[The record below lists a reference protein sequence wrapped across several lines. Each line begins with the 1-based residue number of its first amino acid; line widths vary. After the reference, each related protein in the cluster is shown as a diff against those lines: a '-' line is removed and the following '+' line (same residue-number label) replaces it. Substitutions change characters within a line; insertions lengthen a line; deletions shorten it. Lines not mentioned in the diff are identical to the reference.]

1 MEKVAKGSYIAA
13 KGVMSVR
20 GMTGS
25 ISKGDTAPKHNTRE
39 SYLEGH
45 EPTDL
50 EWIAEHLEELAK
62 KEPNIDFMKTHK
74 NVVIE
79 DRRIEDVYRECFG
92 AAAEAYSAKQVEKGH
107 PERQI
112 PDYLAHVRKDKK
124 LNEMYEFVVQCGNM
138 DDHLTD
144 EQSIAIYK
152 QWLEDFKERYG
163 KQFAVKQA
171 IIHLDE
177 ATPHMHVEVVPV
189 AESKRGLSVQNSLN
203 KAVKQA
209 GHDNYKDMLAG
220 WDKVLDTAMKDHG
233 LERVAGDRDKQMGGV
248 DMRTYKRSMEVQK
261 QTAEAEARLECL
273 QGQIAELEPAAVS
286 LGESAGTVISHLGD
300 GSRERALA
308 EEESSLAGEVEELE
322 QQVRAAGEREEEL
335 EGQVRGLGGRVRDLG
350 ARLEHA
356 RMAVTEALKALT
368 AEVPRGLSEIAKG
381 IAHKLNLPI
390 SGKDS
395 DDERGCDLDIE
406 AMDARDALETV
417 RVASTARQLIKDAG
431 WQSTCDS
438 PPHGRHQDR

>member
-1 MEKVAKGSYIAA
+1 M
-13 KGVMSVR
+13 R

-50 EWIAEHLEELAK
+50 EWIAEHLEELSK

-79 DRRIEDVYRECFG
+79 NRRIEDVYRECFG

-112 PDYLAHVRKDKK
+112 HDYLEHVRKDKK

-152 QWLEDFKERYG
+152 QWLKDFKEKYG

-220 WDKVLDTAMKDHG
+220 WDEVLDTAMKDHG

-248 DMRTYKRSMEVQK
+248 DMRTYKRSMEVRK

-273 QGQIAELEPAAVS
+273 QREIEKAQDADMG
-286 LGESAGTVISHLGD
+286 LGEGAATFIAHLGD
-300 GSRERALA
+300 GSKERGLA
-308 EEESSLAGEVEELE
+308 EEESSLGSRVEELE
-322 QQVRAAGEREEEL
+322 QQVRAAKERAGQLEREVERL
-335 EGQVRGLGGRVRDLG
+335 GVGVRDAGSRLDRVRECVTQALGMLGWVPKGLSEVATSIGRALGLRVRD
-350 ARLEHA
+350 AF
-356 RMAVTEALKALT
+356 
-368 AEVPRGLSEIAKG
+368 SAKM
-381 IAHKLNLPI
+381 
-390 SGKDS
+390 
-395 DDERGCDLDIE
+395 DL
-406 AMDARDALETV
+406 ARDAAAWN
-417 RVASTARQLIKDAG
+417 ASHATRG
-431 WQSTCDS
+431 VS
-438 PPHGRHQDR
+438 QDREGKQAR

>member
-1 MEKVAKGSYIAA
+1 MRS
-13 KGVMSVR
+13 
-20 GMTGS
+20 MTGS

-50 EWIAEHLEELAK
+50 EWIAEHIEELTK

-79 DRRIEDVYRECFG
+79 DRPIEEVYEACFG
-92 AAAEAYSAKQVEKGH
+92 AAAEAYNAKQVEKGH
-107 PERQI
+107 AERQI
-112 PDYLAHVRKDKK
+112 PDYLEHVRRDKK

-144 EQSIAIYK
+144 EQSVAIYK
-152 QWLEDFKERYG
+152 QWLEDFKEKYG

-300 GSRERALA
+300 GSRER
-308 EEESSLAGEVEELE
+308 EVGSRVEELE
-322 QQVRAAGEREEEL
+322 RQVRAARSRAGELERDVERLGVGVRDAGERCERARERVGALIE
-335 EGQVRGLGGRVRDLG
+335 RLGWIPD
-350 ARLEHA
+350 H
-356 RMAVTEALKALT
+356 
-368 AEVPRGLSEIAKG
+368 LSELAQG
-381 IAHKLNLPI
+381 IGRRLGL
-390 SGKDS
+390 
-395 DDERGCDLDIE
+395 RV
-406 AMDARDALETV
+406 MDGFTAFAQRARDSADAWNAAHATRGVSRDREWKQ
-417 RVASTARQLIKDAG
+417 AR
-431 WQSTCDS
+431 
-438 PPHGRHQDR
+438 

>member
-1 MEKVAKGSYIAA
+1 M
-13 KGVMSVR
+13 R

-50 EWIAEHLEELAK
+50 EWIAEHLEELKK

-79 DRRIEDVYRECFG
+79 NRRIEDVYRECFG

-112 PDYLAHVRKDKK
+112 HDYLEHVRKDKK
-124 LNEMYEFVVQCGNM
+124 LNKMYEFVVQCGNM

-152 QWLEDFKERYG
+152 QWLKDFKEKYG

-220 WDKVLDTAMKDHG
+220 WDEVLDTAMKDHG
-233 LERVAGDRDKQMGGV
+233 FERVAGDRDKQMGGV
-248 DMRTYKRSMEVQK
+248 DMRTYKRSMEVRK

-273 QGQIAELEPAAVS
+273 QREIEKAQDADMG
-286 LGESAGTVISHLGD
+286 LGEGAATFIAHLGD
-300 GSRERALA
+300 GSREREAVGYGQQLG
-308 EEESSLAGEVEELE
+308 SRVEELE
-322 QQVRAAGEREEEL
+322 QQVRAARERAGQLEREVERL
-335 EGQVRGLGGRVRDLG
+335 GVGVRDAGSRLDRVRERVTQALGMLGWVPKGLSEFATSIGRSLGLRVRD
-350 ARLEHA
+350 AFSA
-356 RMAVTEALKALT
+356 RMDLIRDGAAAWNAAHAT
-368 AEVPRGLSEIAKG
+368 RGASRDRE
-381 IAHKLNLPI
+381 
-390 SGKDS
+390 GKQT
-395 DDERGCDLDIE
+395 R
-406 AMDARDALETV
+406 
-417 RVASTARQLIKDAG
+417 
-431 WQSTCDS
+431 
-438 PPHGRHQDR
+438 

>member
-1 MEKVAKGSYIAA
+1 M
-13 KGVMSVR
+13 R

-50 EWIAEHLEELAK
+50 EWIAEHLEELSK

-79 DRRIEDVYRECFG
+79 NRRIEDVYRECFG

-112 PDYLAHVRKDKK
+112 HDYLEHVRKDKK

-152 QWLEDFKERYG
+152 QWLKDFKEKYG
-163 KQFAVKQA
+163 KRFAVKQA

-220 WDKVLDTAMKDHG
+220 WDEVLDTAMKDHG

-248 DMRTYKRSMEVQK
+248 DMRTYKRSMEVRK

-273 QGQIAELEPAAVS
+273 QREIEKAQDADMG
-286 LGESAGTVISHLGD
+286 LGEGAATFISHLGD
-300 GSRERALA
+300 GSKERGLA
-308 EEESSLAGEVEELE
+308 EEESSLGSRVEELE
-322 QQVRAAGEREEEL
+322 QQVRAAKERAGQLEREVERL
-335 EGQVRGLGGRVRDLG
+335 GVGVRDAGSRLDRVRERVTQALGMLGWVPKGLSEFATSIGRSLGLRVRD
-350 ARLEHA
+350 AF
-356 RMAVTEALKALT
+356 
-368 AEVPRGLSEIAKG
+368 SAKM
-381 IAHKLNLPI
+381 
-390 SGKDS
+390 
-395 DDERGCDLDIE
+395 DL
-406 AMDARDALETV
+406 ARDGAAAWN
-417 RVASTARQLIKDAG
+417 ASHATRGA
-431 WQSTCDS
+431 S
-438 PPHGRHQDR
+438 QDREGKQTR

>member
-50 EWIAEHLEELAK
+50 EWIAEHLEELKK

-79 DRRIEDVYRECFG
+79 NRRIEDVYRECFG

-152 QWLEDFKERYG
+152 QWLEDFKEKYG

-248 DMRTYKRSMEVQK
+248 DMRTYKRSMEVRK

-273 QGQIAELEPAAVS
+273 QREIEKAQDADMG
-286 LGESAGTVISHLGD
+286 LGEGAATFIAHLGD
-300 GSRERALA
+300 GSREREAVGYSQQLG
-308 EEESSLAGEVEELE
+308 SRVEELE
-322 QQVRAAGEREEEL
+322 QQVRAARERAGQLEREVERL
-335 EGQVRGLGGRVRDLG
+335 GVGVRDAGSRLDRVRERVTQALGMLGWVPKGLSEFATSIGRSLGLRVRD
-350 ARLEHA
+350 AF
-356 RMAVTEALKALT
+356 
-368 AEVPRGLSEIAKG
+368 SAKM
-381 IAHKLNLPI
+381 
-390 SGKDS
+390 
-395 DDERGCDLDIE
+395 DL
-406 AMDARDALETV
+406 ARDGAAAWN
-417 RVASTARQLIKDAG
+417 ASHATRGA
-431 WQSTCDS
+431 S
-438 PPHGRHQDR
+438 QDREGKQTR

>member
-1 MEKVAKGSYIAA
+1 M
-13 KGVMSVR
+13 R

-50 EWIAEHLEELAK
+50 EWIAEHLEELSK

-79 DRRIEDVYRECFG
+79 NRRIEDVYRECFG

-112 PDYLAHVRKDKK
+112 HDYLEHVRKDKK

-152 QWLEDFKERYG
+152 QWLKDFKEKYG

-220 WDKVLDTAMKDHG
+220 WDEVLDTAMKDHG

-248 DMRTYKRSMEVQK
+248 DMRTYKRSMEVRK

-273 QGQIAELEPAAVS
+273 QREIEKAQDADMG
-286 LGESAGTVISHLGD
+286 LGEGAATFISHLGD
-300 GSRERALA
+300 GSKERGLA
-308 EEESSLAGEVEELE
+308 EEESSLGSRVEELE
-322 QQVRAAGEREEEL
+322 QQVRAARERAGQLEREVERL
-335 EGQVRGLGGRVRDLG
+335 GVGVRDAGSRLDRVRERVTQALGMLGWVPKGLSEFATSIGRSLGLRVRD
-350 ARLEHA
+350 AF
-356 RMAVTEALKALT
+356 
-368 AEVPRGLSEIAKG
+368 SAKM
-381 IAHKLNLPI
+381 
-390 SGKDS
+390 
-395 DDERGCDLDIE
+395 DL
-406 AMDARDALETV
+406 ARDGAAAWN
-417 RVASTARQLIKDAG
+417 ASHATRGA
-431 WQSTCDS
+431 S
-438 PPHGRHQDR
+438 QDREGKQTR

>member
-1 MEKVAKGSYIAA
+1 MEKVAKGSYLAD

-50 EWIAEHLEELAK
+50 EWIAEHLEELKK

-79 DRRIEDVYRECFG
+79 NRRIEDVYRECFG

-112 PDYLAHVRKDKK
+112 HDYLEHVRKDKK

-152 QWLEDFKERYG
+152 QWLKDFKEKYG

-220 WDKVLDTAMKDHG
+220 WDEVLDTAMKDHG

-248 DMRTYKRSMEVQK
+248 DMRTYKRSMEVRK

-273 QGQIAELEPAAVS
+273 QGQIEELEPAAEG
-286 LGESAGTVISHLGD
+286 LAESARALWEGRGD
-300 GSRERALA
+300 GSREREAVGYSQQLG
-308 EEESSLAGEVEELE
+308 SRVEELE
-322 QQVRAAGEREEEL
+322 QQVRAARERAGQLEREVERL
-335 EGQVRGLGGRVRDLG
+335 GVGVRDAGSRLDRVRERVTQALGMLGWVPKGLSEVATSIGRALGLRVRD
-350 ARLEHA
+350 AF
-356 RMAVTEALKALT
+356 
-368 AEVPRGLSEIAKG
+368 SAKM
-381 IAHKLNLPI
+381 
-390 SGKDS
+390 
-395 DDERGCDLDIE
+395 DL
-406 AMDARDALETV
+406 ARDGAAAWN
-417 RVASTARQLIKDAG
+417 ASHATRG
-431 WQSTCDS
+431 VS
-438 PPHGRHQDR
+438 QDREWKQAR

>member
-1 MEKVAKGSYIAA
+1 M
-13 KGVMSVR
+13 R

-45 EPTDL
+45 EPTDF
-50 EWIAEHLEELAK
+50 EWIAEHLEELSE

-79 DRRIEDVYRECFG
+79 NRRIEDVYRECFG

-112 PDYLAHVRKDKK
+112 HDYLEHVRKDKK

-152 QWLEDFKERYG
+152 QWLKDFKEKYG

-220 WDKVLDTAMKDHG
+220 WDEVLDTAMKDHG

-248 DMRTYKRSMEVQK
+248 DMRTYKRSMEVRK

-273 QGQIAELEPAAVS
+273 QREIEKAQDADMG
-286 LGESAGTVISHLGD
+286 LGEGAATFISHLGD
-300 GSRERALA
+300 GSKERGLA
-308 EEESSLAGEVEELE
+308 EEESSLGSRVEELE
-322 QQVRAAGEREEEL
+322 QQVRAARERAGELEREVERL
-335 EGQVRGLGGRVRDLG
+335 GVGVRDAGSRLDRVRERVTQALGMLGWVPKGLSEVATSIGRALGLRVRD
-350 ARLEHA
+350 AF
-356 RMAVTEALKALT
+356 
-368 AEVPRGLSEIAKG
+368 SAKM
-381 IAHKLNLPI
+381 
-390 SGKDS
+390 
-395 DDERGCDLDIE
+395 DL
-406 AMDARDALETV
+406 ARDGAAAWN
-417 RVASTARQLIKDAG
+417 ASHATRG
-431 WQSTCDS
+431 VS
-438 PPHGRHQDR
+438 QDREGKQAR

>member
-1 MEKVAKGSYIAA
+1 M
-13 KGVMSVR
+13 R

-50 EWIAEHLEELAK
+50 EWIAEHLEELSK

-79 DRRIEDVYRECFG
+79 NRRIEDVYRECFG

-112 PDYLAHVRKDKK
+112 HDYLEHVRKDKK

-152 QWLEDFKERYG
+152 QWLKDFKEKYG

-220 WDKVLDTAMKDHG
+220 WDEVLDTAMKDHG

-248 DMRTYKRSMEVQK
+248 DMRTYKRSMEVRK

-273 QGQIAELEPAAVS
+273 QREIEKAQDADMG
-286 LGESAGTVISHLGD
+286 LGEGAATFISHLGD
-300 GSRERALA
+300 GSKERGLA
-308 EEESSLAGEVEELE
+308 EEESSLGSRVEELE
-322 QQVRAAGEREEEL
+322 REVRAARSRAGQLEREVERL
-335 EGQVRGLGGRVRDLG
+335 GVGVRDAGSRLDRVRERVTQALGMLGWVPKGLSEFATSIGRSLGLRVRD
-350 ARLEHA
+350 AF
-356 RMAVTEALKALT
+356 
-368 AEVPRGLSEIAKG
+368 SAKM
-381 IAHKLNLPI
+381 
-390 SGKDS
+390 
-395 DDERGCDLDIE
+395 DL
-406 AMDARDALETV
+406 ARDGAAAWN
-417 RVASTARQLIKDAG
+417 ASHATRGA
-431 WQSTCDS
+431 S
-438 PPHGRHQDR
+438 QDREGKQTR

>member
-1 MEKVAKGSYIAA
+1 MEKVAKGSYLAD

-50 EWIAEHLEELAK
+50 EWIAEHLEELSE

-79 DRRIEDVYRECFG
+79 NRRIEDVYRECFG

-112 PDYLAHVRKDKK
+112 HDYLEHVRKDKK

-152 QWLEDFKERYG
+152 QWLKDFKEKYG

-220 WDKVLDTAMKDHG
+220 WDEVLDTAMKDHG

-273 QGQIAELEPAAVS
+273 QGQIAELEPAAEG
-286 LGESAGTVISHLGD
+286 LAESARALWEGRGD
-300 GSRERALA
+300 GSKERGLA
-308 EEESSLAGEVEELE
+308 EEESRLGSGIGELE
-322 QQVRAAGEREEEL
+322 QQVRTARSRAGQLERDIE
-335 EGQVRGLGGRVRDLG
+335 RLGMGVRDLG
-350 ARLEHA
+350 ERRDGARA
-356 RMAVTEALKALT
+356 RVGALIERLGW
-368 AEVPRGLSEIAKG
+368 VPDHLSELAQG
-381 IAHKLNLPI
+381 I
-390 SGKDS
+390 GKRLGARVMSAFDAMVAAAQES
-395 DDERGCDLDIE
+395 SRAYNAARATRG
-406 AMDARDALETV
+406 
-417 RVASTARQLIKDAG
+417 AS
-431 WQSTCDS
+431 W
-438 PPHGRHQDR
+438 DREGKQTR

>member
-1 MEKVAKGSYIAA
+1 M
-13 KGVMSVR
+13 R

-50 EWIAEHLEELAK
+50 EWIAEHLEELSK

-79 DRRIEDVYRECFG
+79 NRRIEDVYRECFG

-112 PDYLAHVRKDKK
+112 HDYLEHVRKDKK

-152 QWLEDFKERYG
+152 QWLEDFKEKYG

-220 WDKVLDTAMKDHG
+220 WDEVLDTAMKDHG

-248 DMRTYKRSMEVQK
+248 DMRTYKRSMEVRK

-273 QGQIAELEPAAVS
+273 QREIEKAQDADMG
-286 LGESAGTVISHLGD
+286 LGEGAATFIAHLGD
-300 GSRERALA
+300 GSREREAVGYGQQLG
-308 EEESSLAGEVEELE
+308 SRVEELE
-322 QQVRAAGEREEEL
+322 QQVRAARERAGQLEREVERL
-335 EGQVRGLGGRVRDLG
+335 GVGVRDAGSRLDRVRERVTQALGMLGWVPKGLSEVATSIGRALGLRVRD
-350 ARLEHA
+350 AF
-356 RMAVTEALKALT
+356 
-368 AEVPRGLSEIAKG
+368 SAKM
-381 IAHKLNLPI
+381 
-390 SGKDS
+390 
-395 DDERGCDLDIE
+395 DL
-406 AMDARDALETV
+406 ARDGAAAWN
-417 RVASTARQLIKDAG
+417 ASHATRG
-431 WQSTCDS
+431 VS
-438 PPHGRHQDR
+438 QDREGKQTR

>member
-1 MEKVAKGSYIAA
+1 M
-13 KGVMSVR
+13 R

-50 EWIAEHLEELAK
+50 EWIAEHLEELSK

-79 DRRIEDVYRECFG
+79 NRRIEDVYRECFG

-112 PDYLAHVRKDKK
+112 HDYLEHVRKDKK

-152 QWLEDFKERYG
+152 QWLKDFKEKYG

-220 WDKVLDTAMKDHG
+220 WDEVLDTAMKDHG

-248 DMRTYKRSMEVQK
+248 DMRTYKRSMEVRK

-273 QGQIAELEPAAVS
+273 QREIEKAQDADMG
-286 LGESAGTVISHLGD
+286 LGEGAATFISHLGD
-300 GSRERALA
+300 GSKERGLA
-308 EEESSLAGEVEELE
+308 EEESSLGSRVAELE
-322 QQVRAAGEREEEL
+322 QQVRAARERAGQLEREVERL
-335 EGQVRGLGGRVRDLG
+335 GVGVRDAGSRLDRVRERVTQALGMLGWVPKGLSEVATSIGRALGLRVRD
-350 ARLEHA
+350 AF
-356 RMAVTEALKALT
+356 
-368 AEVPRGLSEIAKG
+368 SAKM
-381 IAHKLNLPI
+381 
-390 SGKDS
+390 
-395 DDERGCDLDIE
+395 DL
-406 AMDARDALETV
+406 ARDGAAAWN
-417 RVASTARQLIKDAG
+417 ASHATRG
-431 WQSTCDS
+431 VS
-438 PPHGRHQDR
+438 QDREGKQTR

>member
-1 MEKVAKGSYIAA
+1 M
-13 KGVMSVR
+13 R

-50 EWIAEHLEELAK
+50 EWIAEHLEELSE

-79 DRRIEDVYRECFG
+79 NRRIEDVYRECFG

-112 PDYLAHVRKDKK
+112 HDYLKHVRKDKK

-152 QWLEDFKERYG
+152 QWLKDFKEKYG

-220 WDKVLDTAMKDHG
+220 WDEVLDTAMKDHG
-233 LERVAGDRDKQMGGV
+233 LERAAGDRDKQMGGV
-248 DMRTYKRSMEVQK
+248 DMRTYKRSMEVRK

-273 QGQIAELEPAAVS
+273 QGQIEELEPAAEG
-286 LGESAGTVISHLGD
+286 LAESARALWEGRGD
-300 GSRERALA
+300 GSREREAVGYSQQLGSRVA
-308 EEESSLAGEVEELE
+308 ELE
-322 QQVRAAGEREEEL
+322 QQVRAARERAGQLERDVERLGVGVRDAGERCE
-335 EGQVRGLGGRVRDLG
+335 RARGRVGALIERLG
-350 ARLEHA
+350 W
-356 RMAVTEALKALT
+356 
-368 AEVPRGLSEIAKG
+368 VPGHLSELAQ
-381 IAHKLNLPI
+381 
-390 SGKDS
+390 
-395 DDERGCDLDIE
+395 DIGRRLGLRV
-406 AMDARDALETV
+406 MDGFTAFARRARDSA
-417 RVASTARQLIKDAG
+417 DAWNAAHATRG
-431 WQSTCDS
+431 VS
-438 PPHGRHQDR
+438 QDREWKQAR

>member
-1 MEKVAKGSYIAA
+1 M
-13 KGVMSVR
+13 R

-50 EWIAEHLEELAK
+50 EWIAEHLEELKK

-79 DRRIEDVYRECFG
+79 NRRIEDVYRECFG

-112 PDYLAHVRKDKK
+112 HDYLEHVRKDKK

-144 EQSIAIYK
+144 EQSVAIYK
-152 QWLEDFKERYG
+152 QWLKDFKEKYG

-220 WDKVLDTAMKDHG
+220 WDEVLDTAMKDHG

-248 DMRTYKRSMEVQK
+248 DMRTYKRSMEVRK

-273 QGQIAELEPAAVS
+273 QREIEKAQDADMG
-286 LGESAGTVISHLGD
+286 LGEGAATFIAHLGD
-300 GSRERALA
+300 GSREREAVGYSQQLG
-308 EEESSLAGEVEELE
+308 SRVEELE
-322 QQVRAAGEREEEL
+322 QQVRAARERAGQLEREVERL
-335 EGQVRGLGGRVRDLG
+335 GVGVRDAGSRLDRVRERVTQALGMLGWVPKGLSEVATSIGRALGLRVRD
-350 ARLEHA
+350 AF
-356 RMAVTEALKALT
+356 
-368 AEVPRGLSEIAKG
+368 SAKM
-381 IAHKLNLPI
+381 
-390 SGKDS
+390 
-395 DDERGCDLDIE
+395 DL
-406 AMDARDALETV
+406 ARDGAAAWN
-417 RVASTARQLIKDAG
+417 ASHATRG
-431 WQSTCDS
+431 VS
-438 PPHGRHQDR
+438 QDREGKQTR

>member
-1 MEKVAKGSYIAA
+1 M
-13 KGVMSVR
+13 R

-50 EWIAEHLEELAK
+50 EWIAEHLEELSE

-79 DRRIEDVYRECFG
+79 NRRIEDVYRECFG

-112 PDYLAHVRKDKK
+112 HDYLEHVRKDKK

-152 QWLEDFKERYG
+152 QWLKDFKEKYG

-220 WDKVLDTAMKDHG
+220 WDEVLDTAMKDHG

-248 DMRTYKRSMEVQK
+248 DMRTYKRSMEVRK

-273 QGQIAELEPAAVS
+273 QGQIEELEPAAEG
-286 LGESAGTVISHLGD
+286 LAESARALWEGRGD
-300 GSRERALA
+300 GSREREL
-308 EEESSLAGEVEELE
+308 EGEESGLRSGIGELERQVQEARSRAGELERDVERLGVG
-322 QQVRAAGEREEEL
+322 VRDAGERCE
-335 EGQVRGLGGRVRDLG
+335 RARGRVGALIERLG
-350 ARLEHA
+350 W
-356 RMAVTEALKALT
+356 
-368 AEVPRGLSEIAKG
+368 VPDHLSELAQG
-381 IAHKLNLPI
+381 IGRKLGL
-390 SGKDS
+390 
-395 DDERGCDLDIE
+395 RV
-406 AMDARDALETV
+406 MDGFTAFAQRARDSA
-417 RVASTARQLIKDAG
+417 DAWNAAHATRG
-431 WQSTCDS
+431 VS
-438 PPHGRHQDR
+438 QDREWKQAR

>member
-1 MEKVAKGSYIAA
+1 M
-13 KGVMSVR
+13 R

-45 EPTDL
+45 EPIDL

-79 DRRIEDVYRECFG
+79 NRRIEDVYRECFG

-144 EQSIAIYK
+144 EQSVAIYK
-152 QWLEDFKERYG
+152 QWLEDFKEKYG

-248 DMRTYKRSMEVQK
+248 DMRTYKRSMEVQE
-261 QTAEAEARLECL
+261 QTAAAEARLECL

-300 GSRERALA
+300 GSRER
-308 EEESSLAGEVEELE
+308 EVGSRVEELE
-322 QQVRAAGEREEEL
+322 QQVRAARSRAGEL
-335 EGQVRGLGGRVRDLG
+335 ERDVERLRVGVRDAGSRLDRVRERVTQALGMLGWVPKGLSDIATSIGRSLGLRVRD
-350 ARLEHA
+350 AF
-356 RMAVTEALKALT
+356 
-368 AEVPRGLSEIAKG
+368 SAKM
-381 IAHKLNLPI
+381 
-390 SGKDS
+390 
-395 DDERGCDLDIE
+395 DL
-406 AMDARDALETV
+406 ARDGAAAWNAAHAT
-417 RVASTARQLIKDAG
+417 RGASR
-431 WQSTCDS
+431 
-438 PPHGRHQDR
+438 DREGKQTR

>member
-1 MEKVAKGSYIAA
+1 MRS
-13 KGVMSVR
+13 
-20 GMTGS
+20 MTGS

-50 EWIAEHLEELAK
+50 EWIAEHIEELTK

-79 DRRIEDVYRECFG
+79 NRRIEDVYRECFG

-112 PDYLAHVRKDKK
+112 PDYLTHVRKDKK

-138 DDHLTD
+138 DDHLTG
-144 EQSIAIYK
+144 EQSVAIYK
-152 QWLEDFKERYG
+152 QWLEDFKEKYG

-300 GSRERALA
+300 GSREREVGSRVA
-308 EEESSLAGEVEELE
+308 ELERQVQEARSRAGELERDVERLGVG
-322 QQVRAAGEREEEL
+322 VRDAGERCERARERVAHL
-335 EGQVRGLGGRVRDLG
+335 LDQLGWIPER
-350 ARLEHA
+350 
-356 RMAVTEALKALT
+356 
-368 AEVPRGLSEIAKG
+368 LSEFAQG
-381 IAHKLNLPI
+381 IGRRLGL
-390 SGKDS
+390 
-395 DDERGCDLDIE
+395 RV
-406 AMDARDALETV
+406 MDGFTAFAQRARDSA
-417 RVASTARQLIKDAG
+417 DAWNAAHATRG
-431 WQSTCDS
+431 VS
-438 PPHGRHQDR
+438 QDREWKQAR